1 MTFNFDQEILDIYNI
16 TMSPTKPKFSVG
28 DIVYCK
34 AQQSI
39 PGYNFNIET
48 STEEICERTNRDY
61 ISEYKIII
69 EPAIF
74 GIIIN
79 IPDEHVKVL
88 ASETLCS
95 NWFSE
100 HEWDLENS
108 ESIIDIE
115 GSGSVWFLP
124 DEERKYFVKWLN
136 KTPYS
141 KIKLN
146 QEIPFQPLKENNI
159 SLHFEQYLFKAP
171 NFPHKIKSIANK
183 NKERTTLEILNN
195 KLNID
200 KYSINGIK
208 NIINTFS
215 QY

>member
-1 MTFNFDQEILDIYNI
+1 MAFNFDQEILNMYTI
-16 TMSPTKPKFSVG
+16 TMNPTKPRFKVG

-39 PGYNFNIET
+39 PGYSFNIET
-48 STEEICERTNRDY
+48 TTEEICERTNREY

-74 GIIIN
+74 GIIIDIPKDN
-79 IPDEHVKVL
+79 INILD
-88 ASETLCS
+88 SETMRG

-100 HEWDLENS
+100 YEWLLEDS
-108 ESIIDIE
+108 ECIIDIPD
-115 GSGSVWFLP
+115 SGSVWFLP

-141 KIKLN
+141 KIKLDTN
-146 QEIPFQPLKENNI
+146 VSFEPLKENNI
-159 SLHFEQYLFKAP
+159 SLHFEKYLFKAP
-171 NFPHKIKSIANK
+171 NFQKKIKSIANK
-183 NKERTTLEILNN
+183 NKERTTLEILNK

-200 KYSINGIK
+200 EYSTNGIK

-215 QY
+215 QH

>member
-1 MTFNFDQEILDIYNI
+1 VIPIAVTDVGLQSPVPRIEGERFNRVEI
-16 TMSPTKPKFSVG
+16 F
-28 DIVYCK
+28 
-34 AQQSI
+34 
-39 PGYNFNIET
+39 
-48 STEEICERTNRDY
+48 
-61 ISEYKIII
+61 
-69 EPAIF
+69 
-74 GIIIN
+74 
-79 IPDEHVKVL
+79 HVKVL
-88 ASETLCS
+88 DSETLCS

-124 DEERKYFVKWLN
+124 HEERKYFVKWLN

-141 KIKLN
+141 KIKFN
-146 QEIPFQPLKENNI
+146 QEIPFEPLKENNI

-171 NFPHKIKSIANK
+171 NFQNKIKYLANK

-215 QY
+215 QH

>member
-1 MTFNFDQEILDIYNI
+1 MDFNFDQTILDIYNI
-16 TMSPTKPKFSVG
+16 TMNPTKPRFKVG

-34 AQQSI
+34 ALQSI
-39 PGYNFNIET
+39 PGYSFNIET
-48 STEEICERTNRDY
+48 TTEEICERTNREY

-79 IPDEHVKVL
+79 IPKDNINIL
-88 ASETLCS
+88 DSETMHG

-100 HEWDLENS
+100 YEWLLEDS
-108 ESIIDIE
+108 ESIIDIPD
-115 GSGSVWFLP
+115 SGSVWFLP
-124 DEERKYFVKWLN
+124 GEERKYFVKWLN

-141 KIKLN
+141 KIKLDTN
-146 QEIPFQPLKENNI
+146 VSFEPLKENNI
-159 SLHFEQYLFKAP
+159 SLHFERYLFKAP
-171 NFPHKIKSIANK
+171 NFQKKIKSIANK
-183 NKERTTLEILNN
+183 NKEKATLEILNK

-200 KYSINGIK
+200 EYSTNGIK

-215 QY
+215 QH